1 MIDEKKLIK
10 LIETEIARQKE
21 NMMLYNLEIKG
32 LEYALKLVKMQ
43 PKADEWI
50 PFALEENFLNCPLPE
65 EDQEIL
71 VTDGRSVWTD
81 TFCRDGDDCYLD
93 GGYEFVAEVTAWQPK
108 PEPPQ
113 IIDTYKAKEGEK
125 K

>member
-43 PKADEWI
+43 PLTEPYHIGDSAGMG
-50 PFALEENFLNCPLPE
+50 EEK
-65 EDQEIL
+65 
-71 VTDGRSVWTD
+71 T
-81 TFCRDGDDCYLD
+81 
-93 GGYEFVAEVTAWQPK
+93 
-108 PEPPQ
+108 
-113 IIDTYKAKEGEK
+113 
-125 K
+125 